1 MNSFTYNNYTFYV
14 DDFIYKRIYWGN
26 QLVTD
31 KNTIFTICKLLPLK
45 NQNNYYV
52 YAKLNDGSLF
62 RIFENETFFVE
73 HYIPFTFCCFF

>member
-26 QLVTD
+26 RLVTN

-45 NQNNYYV
+45 NQNNYSV

-62 RIFENETFFVE
+62 CIFENETFFAE